1 MGKARSWMFWAYFG
15 CGANMLYVMY
25 LWILM
30 IINLLITVLLAKLK
44 VEQANAKLL
53 EEKVL

>member
-1 MGKARSWMFWAYFG
+1 MVSKLFDGITDILFGALIDKAKTRMGKARSWTFWAF
-15 CGANMLYVMY
+15 
-25 LWILM
+25 
-30 IINLLITVLLAKLK
+30 LK